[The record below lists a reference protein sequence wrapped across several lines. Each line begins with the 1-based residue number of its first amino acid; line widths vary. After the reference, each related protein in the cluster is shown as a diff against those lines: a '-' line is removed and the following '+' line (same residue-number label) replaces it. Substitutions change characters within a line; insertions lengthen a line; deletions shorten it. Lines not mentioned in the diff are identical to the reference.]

1 MLSGLR
7 WRLALGFLSGI
18 FFPLCSAV
26 LLCEWCGVS
35 VEKRFCA
42 AYSMYRR
49 FGESVVYVAVVSSRS
64 EISRVLD
71 LSPEAPL
78 VVSGGGAWVRQWSC
92 CVSISRFYLWRRV
105 VLVKARGK
113 SGSAWWWRVLLEM

>member
-26 LLCEWCGVS
+26 S

-42 AYSMYRR
+42 AYSM
-49 FGESVVYVAVVSSRS
+49 YVAVVSSRS

-78 VVSGGGAWVRQWSC
+78 VVSGGGAWVRRWSC